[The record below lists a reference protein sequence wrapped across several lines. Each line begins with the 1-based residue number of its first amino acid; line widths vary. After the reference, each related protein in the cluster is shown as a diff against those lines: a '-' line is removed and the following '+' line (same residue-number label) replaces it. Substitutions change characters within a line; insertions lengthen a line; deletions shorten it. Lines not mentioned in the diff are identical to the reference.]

1 MRDRKVQ
8 EILLKLTEK
17 ASELNRSGWPSK
29 ADGVYAA
36 ISIIGDE
43 VKMLESRKQERFV
56 KKLIREENTE
66 KYRSDLYG

>member
-17 ASELNRSGWPSK
+17 ASELHRFGLRLKS
-29 ADGVYAA
+29 DGVYAA
-36 ISIIGDE
+36 ISIIANE
-43 VKMLESRKQERFV
+43 VKILEDRKRERFT

-66 KYRSDLYG
+66 KYREDLYG